1 MTKKTTP
8 IAKAESIDVKGARAN
23 NLKGVDLSLPRGKF
37 VVVTGVSG
45 SGKSSLAFD
54 TLYAEG
60 RRRYV
65 ESLSAYARQFL
76 GRIPKPECDFIKGL
90 PPAIAIEQK
99 VGSHNPRST
108 VGTATELNDY
118 LRMLFGRIG
127 HTFSPVSG
135 KEVMKHSPESVV
147 NELLSMPEGTRI
159 AVTAPIR
166 LPENR
171 SINQQLDIYL
181 KEGYSRL
188 EKDGEFIDIQEAL
201 EADKPMSAEYY
212 RLLIDRLSI
221 NDDADTRSR
230 LTDSVETAFFEGH
243 DEIVVK
249 VFNSDAEP
257 QALEFSRRFA
267 LDGMDFREPSD
278 LMFNFNNP
286 YGACTRC
293 EGFGQVLG
301 ISEDLV
307 VPDKS
312 LSVYQGAVVC
322 WKGEKM
328 DDCRRE
334 LISLASEIGFPIHTP
349 YSDLTRAQLDILW
362 HGKGRWEGID
372 GFFRWVDQNQ
382 YKIQYRVLKARF
394 RGRTL
399 CPVCHGTRLKPDTE
413 YVKVA
418 GKSISELLDMP
429 VSKLRKWFQDLA
441 LSATDAEI
449 AKRLLREINSR
460 LRYLDEVGLGYLT
473 LSRPWSTLSGG
484 ESQRIKLATAL
495 GSSLVG
501 SLYVLDEPSIGLHP
515 RDTQRLIGVLKR
527 LRDIGNT
534 LVVVEHDEEIMQA
547 ADWLVDVGPGAGS
560 QGGEIIFG
568 GDMETALKPETASEY
583 PLSKTLKC
591 LTGEDPIAIPAL
603 RHPWKK
609 RISIEGAA
617 ANNLR
622 KINVDFPL
630 GVLTVVTG
638 VSGSGKSTLVRDILY
653 RGLATKLGMGVEKP
667 GFFKRMSGDLAD
679 VKNLEFVDQNPIGTS
694 TRSNAVTY
702 LKVYDDIRRLYSEQ
716 PLSRQ
721 LSFTPSFFSFN
732 TEGGRCEECKGEG
745 VLIIPMQF
753 MADIQVPC
761 PECGGK
767 RFGRDVLEVLYNG
780 KNISDVL
787 NMTVADAVDF
797 FNADANN
804 KLAQRIAK
812 SMQPLLDV
820 GLGYLPLGQPSS
832 TLSGGENQ
840 RLKLAYFLANANSQ
854 GHTLFILDEP
864 TTGLHTTDIVTLLKS
879 LRQLIDKG
887 NTVVI
892 IEHNM
897 HVVKS
902 ADHIIDLGPEGGE
915 GGGNIVCT
923 GTPEEVALCKESLTG
938 QALKELL

>member
-65 ESLSAYARQFL
+65 ESLSAHGRQFL

-171 SINQQLDIYL
+171 SINQQLYIYL

-301 ISEDLV
+301 ISGDLV

-322 WKGEKM
+322 
-328 DDCRRE
+328 
-334 LISLASEIGFPIHTP
+334 
-349 YSDLTRAQLDILW
+349 
-362 HGKGRWEGID
+362 
-372 GFFRWVDQNQ
+372 
-382 YKIQYRVLKARF
+382 
-394 RGRTL
+394 
-399 CPVCHGTRLKPDTE
+399 
-413 YVKVA
+413 
-418 GKSISELLDMP
+418 
-429 VSKLRKWFQDLA
+429 
-441 LSATDAEI
+441 
-449 AKRLLREINSR
+449 
-460 LRYLDEVGLGYLT
+460 
-473 LSRPWSTLSGG
+473 
-484 ESQRIKLATAL
+484 
-495 GSSLVG
+495 
-501 SLYVLDEPSIGLHP
+501 
-515 RDTQRLIGVLKR
+515 
-527 LRDIGNT
+527 
-534 LVVVEHDEEIMQA
+534 
-547 ADWLVDVGPGAGS
+547 
-560 QGGEIIFG
+560 
-568 GDMETALKPETASEY
+568 
-583 PLSKTLKC
+583 
-591 LTGEDPIAIPAL
+591 
-603 RHPWKK
+603 
-609 RISIEGAA
+609 
-617 ANNLR
+617 
-622 KINVDFPL
+622 
-630 GVLTVVTG
+630 
-638 VSGSGKSTLVRDILY
+638 
-653 RGLATKLGMGVEKP
+653 
-667 GFFKRMSGDLAD
+667 
-679 VKNLEFVDQNPIGTS
+679 
-694 TRSNAVTY
+694 
-702 LKVYDDIRRLYSEQ
+702 
-716 PLSRQ
+716 
-721 LSFTPSFFSFN
+721 
-732 TEGGRCEECKGEG
+732 
-745 VLIIPMQF
+745 
-753 MADIQVPC
+753 
-761 PECGGK
+761 
-767 RFGRDVLEVLYNG
+767 
-780 KNISDVL
+780 
-787 NMTVADAVDF
+787 
-797 FNADANN
+797 
-804 KLAQRIAK
+804 
-812 SMQPLLDV
+812 
-820 GLGYLPLGQPSS
+820 
-832 TLSGGENQ
+832 
-840 RLKLAYFLANANSQ
+840 
-854 GHTLFILDEP
+854 
-864 TTGLHTTDIVTLLKS
+864 
-879 LRQLIDKG
+879 
-887 NTVVI
+887 
-892 IEHNM
+892 
-897 HVVKS
+897 
-902 ADHIIDLGPEGGE
+902 
-915 GGGNIVCT
+915 
-923 GTPEEVALCKESLTG
+923 
-938 QALKELL
+938 